1 MARQPPVSRHLAD
14 RCRPAL
20 CSLGTEPHR
29 HCICGL
35 PIAVCAQLCDLC
47 RSEGLQ
53 RNLSVRP
60 ASRVEWDG
68 LSYPSLRLNRPT
80 GVSPARYDDLLRSIL
95 GPVPNR
101 KAEHSTSA
109 EAA

>member
-1 MARQPPVSRHLAD
+1 MAVGA
-14 RCRPAL
+14 
-20 CSLGTEPHR
+20 T
-29 HCICGL
+29 
-35 PIAVCAQLCDLC
+35 LCDLC

-80 GVSPARYDDLLRSIL
+80 DVPPERYDGLLRAIL
-95 GPVPNR
+95 GPLPDRN
-101 KAEHSTSA
+101 AEPASA
-109 EAA
+109 GEAA